1 MNTHD
6 TEHQADADTHFSTAV
21 AGLPTA
27 VETDVVDLAE
37 GTTINT
43 AAPAPAAANRPQPG
57 ATHAPQAAD
66 TKDEVY
72 S

>member
-37 GTTINT
+37 GDHHQ
-43 AAPAPAAANRPQPG
+43 PANR
-57 ATHAPQAAD
+57 TRRQAARR
-66 TKDEVY
+66 
-72 S
+72 